1 MEAFH
6 AVHQVKPS
14 KDIGKIST
22 AWIILRWTPTGERK
36 RDKPTGD
43 QQIKK

>member
-1 MEAFH
+1 MEALH
-6 AVHQVKPS
+6 AVHKVKPS
-14 KDIGKIST
+14 KDIRKIST
-22 AWIILRWTPTGERK
+22 AWIILRQTPTGERK